1 MAIKSL
7 QSTVDRWVAGTGAG
21 QTAYLD
27 GVANT
32 DVDVVGRAIAQQNVA
47 QANYNQALTS
57 GLWARRLQAVG
68 TQGWKAAVAAKGGQ
82 NWANGIAAGRGKFQ
96 ARMQGVLQYEAQLQ
110 SQIDQMPAGTPAA
123 NDARMLA
130 WANGMRQGK
139 LNGAFG

>member
-1 MAIKSL
+1 MKSL
-7 QSTVDRWVAGTGAG
+7 QQTVDRWVAGTAAG
-21 QTAYLD
+21 SQAYLE
-27 GVANT
+27 GVAST

-47 QANYNQALTS
+47 QQNYNAALTS

-82 NWANGIAAGRGKFQ
+82 NWTNGINAAKGKFQ
-96 ARMQGVLQYEAQLQ
+96 ARMQGVLQYEAQLKT
-110 SQIDQMPAGTPAA
+110 QIDQMPSGTPAA